1 MSGEFR
7 QIVRCGAYTAGP
19 EIRGVV
25 RAMKKIAVVLALLA
39 ASAAQANTI
48 EMKVFG
54 MVCGFCAQGIES
66 NLRKNAAVTDVQVSL
81 EKQLVVV
88 KTRDGQDVTDAALE
102 KAITD
107 AGYDLKAVTRIP
119 AQSATQK

>member
-1 MSGEFR
+1 MSGKFR
-7 QIVRCGAYTAGP
+7 QTVRCAAYTTGRD
-19 EIRGVV
+19 IHGLV
-25 RAMKKIAVVLALLA
+25 RLMKRIAFVLVLLA
-39 ASAAQANTI
+39 AGAAHAGTI

-66 NLRKNAAVTDVQVSL
+66 NLRKNPAVTDVQVSL

-107 AGYDLKAVTRIP
+107 AGYDLKGVARIP
-119 AQSATQK
+119 SQSAAQQ

>member
-1 MSGEFR
+1 MKR
-7 QIVRCGAYTAGP
+7 IV
-19 EIRGVV
+19 
-25 RAMKKIAVVLALLA
+25 IAFALLA
-39 ASAAQANTI
+39 VGAAQANTI

-66 NLRKNAAVTDVQVSL
+66 NLRKNAAVTEVQVSL

-88 KTRDGQDVTDAALE
+88 KTRDGQDIPDAALQ

-107 AGYDLKAVTRIP
+107 AGYDLKAVTR
-119 AQSATQK
+119 K

>member
-1 MSGEFR
+1 
-7 QIVRCGAYTAGP
+7 
-19 EIRGVV
+19 
-25 RAMKKIAVVLALLA
+25 MKKFVLVLALLA
-39 ASAAQANTI
+39 TAAASRAGTI

-66 NLRKNAAVTDVQVSL
+66 NLRKNPEITEVQVSL

-88 KTRDGQDVTDAALE
+88 KTRDGQDVPDAALE

-107 AGYDLKAVTRIP
+107 AGYDLKAVTR
-119 AQSATQK
+119 K